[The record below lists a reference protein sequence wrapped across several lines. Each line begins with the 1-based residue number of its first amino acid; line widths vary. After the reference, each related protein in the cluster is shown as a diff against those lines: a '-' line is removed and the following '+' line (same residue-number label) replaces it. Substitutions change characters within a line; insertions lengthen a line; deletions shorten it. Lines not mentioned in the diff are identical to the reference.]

1 MRLVIVI
8 VRKDLTVDFNDTVR
22 KKIALAYDK
31 ELTSNITVKSQNIY
45 DGIWSLRTEQNGHH
59 FAVATFNLIYLGF
72 R

>member
-1 MRLVIVI
+1 MRLVIGI

>member
-1 MRLVIVI
+1 MRLVIWI